1 MAQLDDLDRAILR
14 ILKEDARLTI
24 SEIAERLNR
33 PESTIHFR
41 IKKLQERNVI
51 DKYTI
56 ILGEELQPKSLA
68 IVYIQA
74 ETPIIEDFLER
85 YISHIMK
92 TLSLLPPNVLAVAR
106 SGKDGIV
113 AIIGDDTPP
122 EKLNRFVDD
131 TIRSLPTLKRVE
143 VFTVDQFI
151 KGQDLTGFL
160 VGGLN
165 GDRGQV
171 PRRLLEG

>member
-1 MAQLDDLDRAILR
+1 MVQLDDLDRAILR

-41 IKKLQERNVI
+41 IKKLQERNII

-56 ILGEELQPKSLA
+56 IIGKELQPKSLA

-85 YISHIMK
+85 YINYIMK
-92 TLSLLPPNVLAVAR
+92 TLSMLPNVLAVSR
-106 SGKDGIV
+106 SGKDGVIALV
-113 AIIGDDTPP
+113 GEESH
-122 EKLNRFVDD
+122 EKLNRFVDE
-131 TIRSLPTLKRVE
+131 TIRVLPTLKRVE
-143 VFTVDQFI
+143 VFTLDEFS
-151 KGQDLTGFL
+151 KGEGLVGFL
-160 VGGLN
+160 VG
-165 GDRGQV
+165 V
-171 PRRLLEG
+171 

>member
-1 MAQLDDLDRAILR
+1 MVQLDDLDRAILR

-41 IKKLQERNVI
+41 IKKLQERNII

-56 ILGEELQPKSLA
+56 IIGKELQPKSLA

-85 YISHIMK
+85 YISYIMK
-92 TLSLLPPNVLAVAR
+92 TLSMLPNVLAVSR
-106 SGKDGIV
+106 SGKDGVIALV
-113 AIIGDDTPP
+113 GEESH
-122 EKLNRFVDD
+122 EKLNRFVDE
-131 TIRSLPTLKRVE
+131 TIRVLPTLKRVE
-143 VFTVDQFI
+143 VFTLDEFS
-151 KGQDLTGFL
+151 KGEGLVGFL
-160 VGGLN
+160 VG
-165 GDRGQV
+165 V
-171 PRRLLEG
+171 